1 MGYCAERSRAQGRSV
16 DDSMARSSEHGA
28 DGLVELEELWRRLSD
43 RLNEL
48 SAEAGESR
56 GRAGTWSVRDV
67 WAHIARWDD
76 HSRAAIEAHRAGTGG
91 APEGQDTDYRTLN
104 ARWLAEDADLS
115 AADAETRF
123 RESFGAYR
131 SLLGSLSAEEWD
143 DVVRDELRSTLEHY
157 RDHLA
162 APLEF
167 AVAPGG

>member
-1 MGYCAERSRAQGRSV
+1 MGRSKGHT
-16 DDSMARSSEHGA
+16 AE
-28 DGLVELEELWRRLSD
+28 GLLELEDLWQRLSD
-43 RLNEL
+43 RLKEL
-48 SAEAGESR
+48 SEDAAESR
-56 GRAGTWSVRDV
+56 GRAGTWSVKDV

-76 HSRAAIEAHRAGTGG
+76 QSRAVIEAHRAGRRD
-91 APEGQDTDYRTLN
+91 APEGLDTDYRTLN

-115 AADAETRF
+115 ASDAETRF
-123 RESFGAYR
+123 RDSFRAYR
-131 SLLGSLSAEEWD
+131 ALLRSLSAEEWD